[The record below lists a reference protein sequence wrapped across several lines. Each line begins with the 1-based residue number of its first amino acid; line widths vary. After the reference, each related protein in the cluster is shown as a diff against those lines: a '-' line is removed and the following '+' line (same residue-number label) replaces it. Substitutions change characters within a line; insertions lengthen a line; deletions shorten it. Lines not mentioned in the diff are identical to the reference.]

1 MKSISLKLKKELL
14 LETDA
19 LLEQLDKS
27 RNKYINE
34 ALDFYNQYQKRKL
47 IAAQLE
53 KESAL
58 ISEDSMQV
66 LKEFEALEDEI

>member
-1 MKSISLKLKKELL
+1 MKSISLKLKEELL

-19 LLEQLDKS
+19 ILDELEQS

-34 ALDFYNQYQKRKL
+34 ALDFYNRYQRRKL

-58 ISEDSMQV
+58 VSEDSLEV
-66 LKEFEALEDEI
+66 LEEFEALEDEI